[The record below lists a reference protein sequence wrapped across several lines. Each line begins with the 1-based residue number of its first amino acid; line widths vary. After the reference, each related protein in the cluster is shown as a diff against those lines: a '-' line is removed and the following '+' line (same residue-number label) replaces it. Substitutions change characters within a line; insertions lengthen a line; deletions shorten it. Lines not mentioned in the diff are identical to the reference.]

1 MMPLCVISIYS
12 RTVGETVVGLEGEPL
27 FFSNVE
33 WGFAKKH
40 KGAWKA
46 LPE

>member
-1 MMPLCVISIYS
+1 MRHFHLLKDG
-12 RTVGETVVGLEGEPL
+12 GETVVGLEGEPL